1 MPELQ
6 PRRVLVVN
14 DDCRLAD
21 SVRQLLS
28 RSGYE
33 AVVAFDGRE
42 GLDILQT
49 WHADLVLLDLIMPR
63 LDGWAFL
70 HELASEPETDR
81 PTVLV
86 WSVAAAD
93 DLDRARRLGATDCL
107 VRTSTGPDQLLRA
120 IERLLEQAPVRV

>member
-6 PRRVLVVN
+6 PRRVLVIN

-21 SVRQLLS
+21 SVRQLLN

-33 AVVAFDGRE
+33 AAVAFDGRE
-42 GLDILQT
+42 GLDILHT

-70 HELASEPETDR
+70 HELASEPESDR
-81 PTVLV
+81 PSVLV
-86 WSVAAAD
+86 WSVAADD

-107 VRTSTGPDQLLRA
+107 ARTNTGPDQLLQA
-120 IERLLEQAPVRV
+120 VERLIQEAPVRI

>member
-1 MPELQ
+1 MAELT
-6 PRRVLVVN
+6 PRRVLVIN

-28 RSGYE
+28 HTGYE
-33 AVVAFDGRE
+33 AAVALDGQE
-42 GLDILQT
+42 GLDILRH

-70 HELASEPETDR
+70 HQLASQPATTR

-86 WSVAAAD
+86 WSVAAAEE
-93 DLDRARRLGATDCL
+93 LERARAMGATDCL
-107 VRTSTGPDQLLRA
+107 PRTSTGPDQLLGA
-120 IERLLEQAPVRV
+120 IERILEHTPARV

>member
-1 MPELQ
+1 MPELP
-6 PRRVLVVN
+6 PRRVLVIN
-14 DDCRLAD
+14 DDSRLAD

-28 RSGYE
+28 HSGYE
-33 AVVAFDGRE
+33 AAVAFDGQE
-42 GLDILQT
+42 GLDMLHM

-70 HELASEPETDR
+70 HELATEPTTDR

-93 DLDRARRLGATDCL
+93 DLDRARSLGAADCL
-107 VRTSTGPDQLLRA
+107 QRTTTGPDQLLRA
-120 IERLLEQAPVRV
+120 IERLLEQPPARV